1 MIKNRKHGLR
11 NSFGQAA
18 CKISIK
24 NNFSALRILRS
35 ALMPSLAHRPG
46 RFRDDLQQVPVGIVE
61 INAPAFLTNADVTN
75 NVEARRVH
83 WDDERRG
90 ACMAGRPGR

>member
-1 MIKNRKHGLR
+1 MIKNRKRHGLR

-61 INAPAFLTNADVTN
+61 INAAPPY
-75 NVEARRVH
+75 R
-83 WDDERRG
+83 
-90 ACMAGRPGR
+90 